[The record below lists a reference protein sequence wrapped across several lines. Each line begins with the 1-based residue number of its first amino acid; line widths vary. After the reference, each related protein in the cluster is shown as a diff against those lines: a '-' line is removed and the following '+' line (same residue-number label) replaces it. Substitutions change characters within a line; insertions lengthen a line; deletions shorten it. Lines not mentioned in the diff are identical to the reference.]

1 MSKPQ
6 LKVKYLPIDSGDELI
21 AYIHQ
26 DSKWIQALGLRAR
39 ALIEIHNQAR
49 TIIATLHLIE
59 ADSWLGK
66 DEIGLS
72 TEAFNLLDCP
82 INHRVN
88 IAPSE
93 PNHSMH
99 YVREKIAGEPF
110 TQSSLNEICQDIAQH
125 RYSPSEVSAFL
136 VACAQTRLNRQEILY
151 LTQAMINQGK
161 KLDWNSHFI
170 VDKHCIGG
178 IPGNRT
184 TLIVTPIIAAFG
196 LTMPKTSSRAITSP
210 AGTAD
215 TMEVFANVNLSMS
228 EMQAVVHEHQA
239 CIAWGGTAQ
248 LSPIDDLLIKV
259 ERPLMLDSQGQM
271 IASILSKKIAA
282 GATHLL
288 LDIPVGP
295 YAKVRSMSEAQR
307 LKQEF
312 EFVSDHLGMHTQVI
326 LTDGTQPIGRGIGP
340 ILESK
345 DVIAVLENQM
355 DAPQDLREKSLKM
368 AGHILEFS
376 PNVRGG
382 QGYEIAKQILESGQA
397 LNKFRAITDSQ
408 GLSPIHKNMGKYT
421 LNIQATETGT
431 IQAINNRHIARLAH
445 LTGAPTDAGAGIFIH
460 KKVGDTVQQGE
471 ILYTLYA
478 NVESN
483 LEFAR
488 NFLKQYQTGYTF
500 E

>member
-39 ALIEIHNQAR
+39 TLLEIHNQSR
-49 TIIATLHLIE
+49 TIITTLHLIKQ
-59 ADSWLGK
+59 DDWLAT

-72 TEAFNLLDCP
+72 TEAFNLLGCP

-110 TQSSLNEICQDIAQH
+110 TQSSLDEICQDIAQH
-125 RYSPSEVSAFL
+125 RYSPSEISAFL

-215 TMEVFANVNLSMS
+215 TMEVFANVNLSMN
-228 EMQAVVHEHQA
+228 EMQAVVHQHQA

-271 IASILSKKIAA
+271 IASILSKKMAA

-288 LDIPVGP
+288 LDIPVGA
-295 YAKVRSMSEAQR
+295 YAKVKNMSDAQR

-312 EFVSDHLGMHTQVI
+312 EFVSDHLGLNTQVI
-326 LTDGTQPIGRGIGP
+326 LTDGSEPIGRGIGP
-340 ILESK
+340 LLESQ
-345 DVIAVLENQM
+345 DVIAVLESSA
-355 DAPQDLREKSLKM
+355 DAPQDLKEKSLKM

-382 QGYEIAKQILESGQA
+382 QGYQIAQQILESGQA
-397 LNKFRAITDSQ
+397 LSKFRAIVESQ
-408 GLSPIHKNMGKYT
+408 GLSPIHETIGHHT
-421 LNIQATETGT
+421 LDVKANHSGT
-431 IQAINNRHIARLAH
+431 VTAINNRHIARLAH

-460 KKVGDTVQQGE
+460 KKVGDSVATNE
-471 ILYTLYA
+471 ALYTLYA

-488 NFLKQYQTGYTF
+488 KFLQQYQSGYTI